1 MLPTLRSIFDI
12 WFSYSYFYNGLFQ
25 VPMMLS
31 NPNLFDT
38 NKRRDIVNAIEI
50 ILTSGFTNPPED
62 LLVKI
67 TEFSVKIG
75 QKTTLLSL
83 GKTLMTCPMDKGIR
97 LKNWK
102 TFIST
107 WLSTTFNVKVS
118 NSPLNGRIEVVR
130 NILSTIFAEFERSST
145 NNTNISY
152 EVSSIDLLVKSMF
165 YTLNVNRHLSI
176 IMYFTNILVD
186 YIVCGE
192 TSGIGFCTY
201 SRTLL
206 TGLCFSGH
214 FLEV

>member
-1 MLPTLRSIFDI
+1 
-12 WFSYSYFYNGLFQ
+12 
-25 VPMMLS
+25 MMLS

-107 WLSTTFNVKVS
+107 WLSTTFKVQQQHNNL
-118 NSPLNGRIEVVR
+118 NSSLNSRIEVVR

-145 NNTNISY
+145 NSTNKSY

-165 YTLNVNRHLSI
+165 YTLKVP
-176 IMYFTNILVD
+176 T
-186 YIVCGE
+186 
-192 TSGIGFCTY
+192 
-201 SRTLL
+201 
-206 TGLCFSGH
+206 
-214 FLEV
+214 